1 MGCIICA
8 TRGGAGSRAVQE
20 RAIQYAQEHGH
31 ILVFLFVIDATN
43 LREVDEGLQRALREE
58 LRWLGL
64 TLLLIA
70 RKRADAAQID
80 SEIIIR
86 EGVVRDEIVNF
97 IDERSADFLFLGAP
111 RGTTATLFGDDLVEQ
126 FAKSI
131 ENESGVAVEIVRP
144 ESVMEN
150 E

>member
-20 RAIQYAQEHGH
+20 RAIQYAQELGH
-31 ILVFLFVIDATN
+31 ALIFLFVIDTSSLVGIDDG
-43 LREVDEGLQRALREE
+43 LRRALEEE

-70 RKRADAAQID
+70 QKRADSAKIN

-86 EGVVRDEIVNF
+86 EGVVRNEIINY
-97 IDERSADFLFLGAP
+97 IKEKSADLLLLGAP
-111 RGTTATLFGDDLVEQ
+111 RGTTTTLFGDDLIEQ
-126 FAKSI
+126 FANSI
-131 ENESGVAVEIVRP
+131 QRESGVVVEIVRP
-144 ESVMEN
+144 EDPAEGK
-150 E
+150 

>member
-31 ILVFLFVIDATN
+31 TLVFLFVIDTTN
-43 LREVDEGLQRALREE
+43 LREVDESLRRALREE

-70 RKRADAAQID
+70 RKRADNAQID

-86 EGVVRDEIVNF
+86 EGVVRDEIINF
-97 IDERSADFLFLGAP
+97 IDEKSADLLLLGAP

-144 ESVMEN
+144 ESLMEY